1 MTSIIVLFLGVLF
14 LIVGMIAIVR
24 ERISV
29 GGRLFRVR
37 LEGASALIVAVPQV
51 LAGAAMLVVGGAVL
65 LGVTEIE
72 PYVNTLLGV
81 GIFTLIATNGVG
93 LILHFM
99 KR

>member
-14 LIVGMIAIVR
+14 LIVGMIAIIR

-37 LEGASALIVAVPQV
+37 LEGASALIVAVPQA

-93 LILHFM
+93 LIMHFM